1 MGGAVLLKGIVMARA
16 IDVATLNDDTVREA
30 LEYIAENLRPADL
43 AEMRASGST
52 EEDPFWVLVESW
64 DASVAS
70 WLIVD
75 SSGLPIGIFGVAA
88 HLVSGVGIAW
98 LMGTE
103 GVEREALSIARQT
116 RRYVERLQEFFPVLW
131 ANVDARNEL
140 SMKWLEWAG
149 FTISDAN
156 GSFGPEKRLFLQFIR
171 TAHV

>member
-1 MGGAVLLKGIVMARA
+1 MARA
-16 IDVATLNDDTVREA
+16 IDTATLPDDTIREA

-43 AEMRASGST
+43 AEMRATGT

-75 SSGLPIGIFGVAA
+75 SSGLPIGIFGVAP
-88 HLVSGVGIAW
+88 HLVPNVGIAW

-103 GVEREALSIARQT
+103 GMEREALSIARQT
-116 RRYVERLQEFFPVLW
+116 RRYVEELQKFFSVLW

-140 SMKWLEWAG
+140 SMKWLEWAD
-149 FTISDAN
+149 FTISDADP
-156 GSFGPEKRLFLQFIR
+156 SFGPEERLFIQFIR

>member
-1 MGGAVLLKGIVMARA
+1 MARA
-16 IDVATLNDDTVREA
+16 IDISTLDDDTVREA
-30 LEYIAENLRPADL
+30 LEYIAANLRPADL
-43 AEMRASGST
+43 AEMRASGTT

-75 SSGLPIGIFGVAA
+75 SSGLPIGLFGVAP
-88 HLVSGVGIAW
+88 HLVPKLGIAW

-103 GVEREALSIARQT
+103 GLEREALSVARQT
-116 RRYVERLQEFFPVLW
+116 VGYVEELHSYFPVLW

-140 SMKWLEWAG
+140 SMRWLEWAG
-149 FTISDAN
+149 FSISDADP
-156 GSFGPEKRLFLQFIR
+156 SFGPEARLFIQFTR